1 MEWMLQ
7 VVDEI
12 DDAISALRLLL
23 GVDRRIRSGGGRQL
37 RDRNSLSAGKPATR
51 RSNAGKPTPL

>member
-12 DDAISALRLLL
+12 DDAISALRHCSLGLAAELGLLASVSL
-23 GVDRRIRSGGGRQL
+23 WIAALFRTPIDRRS
-37 RDRNSLSAGKPATR
+37 SS
-51 RSNAGKPTPL
+51 TPL